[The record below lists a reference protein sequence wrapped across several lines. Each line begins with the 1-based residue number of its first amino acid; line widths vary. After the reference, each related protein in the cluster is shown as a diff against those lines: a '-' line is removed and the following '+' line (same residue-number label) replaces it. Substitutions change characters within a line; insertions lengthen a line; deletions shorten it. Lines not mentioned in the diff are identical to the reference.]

1 MTPCFSY
8 FKLNPNIMKK
18 LLFASILACLCWMPQ
33 ISLSQNVGEIRGR
46 VLDKSSTEPLPFVAV
61 AVFLSNQIVATGITD
76 FEGYFSIK
84 PIRGAVYTVKVQCLG
99 YNKIE
104 LSGVIVSETKST
116 SLTLELVTSGIDLPV
131 ITLEEYRIKLFDPTE
146 VSIMRTLDAE
156 EIQNFPT
163 TDVKSMASLAAGV
176 YQEDE
181 GGTLN
186 IRGSREEGTQYIV
199 DGVKVIGAFS
209 IPKAAIKEMSVL
221 TGGIPAQFG
230 DATGGIIIIT
240 TKGYVGW

>member
-1 MTPCFSY
+1 
-8 FKLNPNIMKK
+8 
-18 LLFASILACLCWMPQ
+18 
-33 ISLSQNVGEIRGR
+33 
-46 VLDKSSTEPLPFVAV
+46 VAV
-61 AVFLSNQIVATGITD
+61 AVFLNDQLVASSNSD
-76 FEGYFSIK
+76 KDGYFSIK
-84 PIRGAVYTVKVQCLG
+84 PLKGSIYTFKAQNLG
-99 YNKIE
+99 FNKFEI
-104 LSGVIVSETKST
+104 SGVIVSDSRAT
-116 SLTLELVTSGIDLPV
+116 SLTLELVSTGIDLTGV
-131 ITLEEYRIKLFDPTE
+131 TVEEYKIKLFDPTE
-146 VSIMRTLDAE
+146 VSVMRTLDAE
-156 EIQNFPT
+156 QIQNSPT
-163 TDVKSMASLAAGV
+163 TDIKSIASITAGV

-186 IRGSREEGTQYIV
+186 VRGSREEGTQYIV

>member
-1 MTPCFSY
+1 
-8 FKLNPNIMKK
+8 MKK
-18 LLFASILACLCWMPQ
+18 LLFASIITCLCWMPQ
-33 ISLSQNVGEIRGR
+33 ISCSQSVGEIRGR
-46 VLDKSSTEPLPFVAV
+46 VMDKALKEPLPFVAV
-61 AVFLSNQIVATGITD
+61 AVFLNDQLVASSNSD
-76 FEGYFSIK
+76 KDGYFSIK
-84 PIRGAVYTVKVQCLG
+84 PLKGSIYTFKAQNLG
-99 YNKIE
+99 FNKFEI
-104 LSGVIVSETKST
+104 SGVIVSDSRAT
-116 SLTLELVTSGIDLPV
+116 SLTLELVSTGIDLTGV
-131 ITLEEYRIKLFDPTE
+131 TVEEYKIKLFDPTE
-146 VSIMRTLDAE
+146 VSVMRTLDAE
-156 EIQNFPT
+156 QIQNSPT
-163 TDVKSMASLAAGV
+163 TDIKSIASITAGV

-186 IRGSREEGTQYIV
+186 VRGSREEGTQYIV

>member
-1 MTPCFSY
+1 
-8 FKLNPNIMKK
+8 MKN
-18 LLFASILACLCWMPQ
+18 LLFVAALASLSWMPFV
-33 ISLSQNVGEIRGR
+33 SHSQNIGEIRGR
-46 VLDKSSTEPLPFVAV
+46 VIDKTSKEPLAYVVVAI
-61 AVFLSNQIVATGITD
+61 FLEGQLVSTGSSD
-76 FEGYFSIK
+76 NDGYFSIK
-84 PIRGAVYTVKVQCLG
+84 PLKGAVYTVKVQSLG
-99 YNKIE
+99 YNKLEI
-104 LSGVIVSETKST
+104 SGVIVSNVKST
-116 SLTLELVTSGIDLPV
+116 SLSLELLTSGVDLPV

-146 VSIMRTLDAE
+146 VSVIRTLDAE
-156 EIQNFPT
+156 EIQNSPT

-186 IRGSREEGTQYIV
+186 VRGSREEGTQYII

>member
-1 MTPCFSY
+1 
-8 FKLNPNIMKK
+8 MKK
-18 LLFASILACLCWMPQ
+18 LLFASIITCLCWMPQ

-46 VLDKSSTEPLPFVAV
+46 VMDKAQKEPLPFVPV
-61 AVFLSNQIVATGITD
+61 GVFLNDRLVASSSSD
-76 FEGYFSIK
+76 ADGYFSIK
-84 PIRGAVYTVKVQCLG
+84 PLKGAVYTVKVQNLG

-116 SLTLELVTSGIDLPV
+116 SLTFELVAMGIDLPI

-156 EIQNFPT
+156 QIQNSPT
-163 TDVKSMASLAAGV
+163 TDIKSIASIAAGV

-186 IRGSREEGTQYIV
+186 VRGSREEGTQYIV

>member
-1 MTPCFSY
+1 
-8 FKLNPNIMKK
+8 MKK
-18 LLFASILACLCWMPQ
+18 LLFACILTCLCWMPQ
-33 ISLSQNVGEIRGR
+33 ISLSQYLGEIRGR
-46 VLDKSSTEPLPFVAV
+46 VMDKALKKPLPYVPV
-61 AVFLSNQIVATGITD
+61 GVFLNDQMVASGTTD
-76 FEGYFSIK
+76 DDGYFSIK
-84 PIRGAVYTVKVQCLG
+84 PLKGSVYTVKVQYLG

-104 LSGVIVSETKST
+104 LTGVIVGDTKST
-116 SLTLELVTSGIDLPV
+116 SLALELVSSGIDLPV

-156 EIQNFPT
+156 EIQNCPT

-186 IRGSREEGTQYIV
+186 VRGSREEGTQYIV